1 MKTYRVMHR
10 ETKDERTVDAESAA
24 EACQAMGWMPGECYI
39 REVRT
44 LSAKEVKD
52 IEAEKQAR
60 HYEQFAR
67 NAR

>member
-10 ETKDERTVDAESAA
+10 ETKDERTVDANCAA

-44 LSAKEVKD
+44 LSTKEVKD

-60 HYEQFAR
+60 LYQGFERRAR
-67 NAR
+67 

>member
-10 ETKDERTVDAESAA
+10 ETKDERTVDANCAA

-39 REVRT
+39 REIRA
-44 LSAKEVKD
+44 LSTKEVED